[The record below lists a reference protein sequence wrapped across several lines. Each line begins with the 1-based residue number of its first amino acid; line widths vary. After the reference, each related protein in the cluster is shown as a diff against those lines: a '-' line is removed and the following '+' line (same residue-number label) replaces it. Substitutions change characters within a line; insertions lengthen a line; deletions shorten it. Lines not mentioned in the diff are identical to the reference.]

1 MYLWIESFYLMVGS
15 FFYLATR
22 SDWDYTTVYST
33 LQNRYLRKITQSEG
47 FNMDKLTALQD
58 YVERLEFQ
66 INVLEREL
74 EQE

>member
-33 LQNRYLRKITQSEG
+33 LQNRYLRQITQSEG

>member
-1 MYLWIESFYLMVGS
+1 MVGS

-47 FNMDKLTALQD
+47 FNMDKLDALKD
-58 YVERLEFQ
+58 YVERLEF
-66 INVLEREL
+66 
-74 EQE
+74 